1 VSFTVVIGAGPG
13 GLAAAWELSARG
25 HRAVVLEQDAIVGG
39 IARTVNYRG
48 YRFDIGGHRFFSKVS
63 RVREMWED
71 LLGDDFLERERMSR
85 IYYGGRF
92 FHYPLRPMSALLSLG
107 PIESRWGS
115 NGALCI
121 SHLRLWSTDGVCA
134 ASPEQPLVERIQ
146 HDCNIPACDESQPCP
161 EDGASSDASTL
172 WWTCTANHVPHGSP

>member
-1 VSFTVVIGAGPG
+1 MDPMKNRNPEDPTAVPGASTVQQRQSALKLMTAKYCGASSWTADGTQIYWRSPVAAESAPG
-13 GLAAAWELSARG
+13 AAE
-25 HRAVVLEQDAIVGG
+25 
-39 IARTVNYRG
+39 N
-48 YRFDIGGHRFFSKVS
+48 
-63 RVREMWED
+63 
-71 LLGDDFLERERMSR
+71 
-85 IYYGGRF
+85 
-92 FHYPLRPMSALLSLG
+92 LLSLG

-121 SHLRLWSTDGVCA
+121 SHLRLWSADGVCA